1 MTLEIISV
9 FTWVLPWATKK
20 KNNLKVLSQR
30 EITNHHNNH
39 RLLQSFWSPG
49 LWQFWCSGVVFRTDV
64 GQFHIWRAAQV
75 NNSCLLVCLL
85 GGIMQNVRALL
96 HNINIPILTFS
107 KSSYTGT
114 PVVFYKAHKHGFSSV
129 RFFSWWMG
137 WHSHPDWNKVV
148 TEDGF
153 INQLVD

>member
-1 MTLEIISV
+1 MGSALGYE
-9 FTWVLPWATKK
+9 K

-85 GGIMQNVRALL
+85 GGIMQNVCALL

-129 RFFSWWMG
+129 RFFFDEWDDTTTLSGIKWLLKMV
-137 WHSHPDWNKVV
+137 SSTN
-148 TEDGF
+148 
-153 INQLVD
+153 